1 MVETNFLDLFLL
13 KLIKTMEICEN
24 FEKTDVEQAQ
34 KPFLEGGG
42 GERGAAKFRKIM
54 LLIAISPDLTPF

>member
-13 KLIKTMEICEN
+13 KLIKKIEICEN
-24 FEKTDVEQAQ
+24 FEKIDVEQAQ
-34 KPFLEGGG
+34 KPFLEGR

-54 LLIAISPDLTPF
+54 LLIAISPDLTRF